1 MESAERTESAE
12 LIRPDEPMPTA
23 SLIQNAIYESRRLK
37 ELAERAVAQV
47 PEAALFEV
55 LDEEANS
62 IAMILKHMSGNLAS
76 RWTDFLTTD
85 GDKPNRDR
93 ESEFRSEP
101 SDTKAQ
107 LLERWEAGWGCLFAT
122 LESLQP
128 EDLDRTVTIRGEP
141 CSVLEAI
148 HRQMTHSAY
157 HVGQIVFL
165 AKHHAGGKWQSLSVP
180 RRKPEESSASQSQPS
195 RRPYWK
201 R

>member
-1 MESAERTESAE
+1 
-12 LIRPDEPMPTA
+12 MPKA
-23 SLIQNAIYESRRLK
+23 SLIQNAMYESRRLK
-37 ELAERAVAQV
+37 ELAEQAVAQV

-55 LDEEANS
+55 LDEESNS
-62 IAMILKHMSGNLAS
+62 IAMILKHLSGNLAS

-101 SDTKAQ
+101 SDTKER
-107 LLERWEAGWGCLFAT
+107 LLEQWEAGWRCLFAT

-128 EDLDRTVTIRGEP
+128 EDLEKTVTIRGEP

-180 RRKPEESSASQSQPS
+180 RRKAEESSTGRSQPS